1 MPLFHKST
9 PAPARDGAA
18 TAPAAGDSLVS
29 LIKTA
34 GISLEKHGL
43 AEQRAAVYLVLDRS
57 GSMSHF
63 YRDGSVQHL
72 AEQALGLSANLDDDG
87 IVPLIFFDNR
97 LKGVTDLDLTAYHG
111 AIDFHHQL
119 LGGESTMGGT
129 SYTAA
134 MSAVLNHHARRT
146 DPAFV
151 IFQTDGQPGDGPAAS
166 VLLQKASRSPVFWSF
181 VGFGPSP
188 VPYLQRLDDLP
199 GRAVDNASYLH
210 VGNDPLSYADAALYD
225 GITAQFGTWLTAAR
239 AAGIVQ

>member
-1 MPLFHKST
+1 MSLFHKSR
-9 PAPARDGAA
+9 PAGTSSSTTATRDDG
-18 TAPAAGDSLVS
+18 LVS

-111 AIDFHHQL
+111 AIDFHHQQ
-119 LGGESTMGGT
+119 LGGENTMGGT

-146 DPAFV
+146 DPALC

-166 VLLQKASRSPVFWSF
+166 VLLQKASKSPVFWSF
-181 VGFGPSP
+181 VGFGPTE

-210 VGNDPLSYADAALYD
+210 VGNDPLGFSDNALYD
-225 GITAQFGTWLTAAR
+225 GITGQFGTWLTTAR